1 MSNTINAAANPAL
14 ANELLTKALKE
25 EPKEL
30 APDIVLPSDTTVN
43 LPGGYIN
50 AAGEVIKTVE
60 VRELNGRDEE
70 AISKAT
76 NLGKA
81 IMTILNRGTVKVGD
95 EQADERLLDQ
105 LLIGDRDAI
114 LLGILKNTFGQ
125 KVEVPAYCNGCSDQ
139 KIVQVDIDTDIKFKV
154 LTDPVNDRV
163 FTVKGKSV
171 EYVVKLPNGV
181 VQKEMINNMEKT
193 SAELSTIIL
202 ENTVV
207 RIGESPVFSK
217 AQVQTL
223 SVSDR
228 RAIIDEINHRAP
240 GPQFDDVTV
249 TCPNCESEVLVPINL
264 GSLFRFQRNAL
275 HAPIL

>member
-25 EPKEL
+25 EPKEI

-43 LPGGYIN
+43 LPGGYVN
-50 AAGEVIKTVE
+50 AAGEVIKTAE

-81 IMTILNRGTVKVGD
+81 IMTILNRGTVKIGD
-95 EQADERLLDQ
+95 EQAEERLLDQ
-105 LLIGDRDAI
+105 LLIGDRDAL
-114 LLGILKNTFGQ
+114 LLGILKNTFG
-125 KVEVPAYCNGCSDQ
+125 KNIEVPAYCNGCTDE
-139 KIVQVDIDTDIKFKV
+139 KIVQINIDEDIKFKI
-154 LTDPVNDRV
+154 LTDPVNDRI

-171 EYVVKLPNGV
+171 DYIVKLPNGI
-181 VQKEMINNMEKT
+181 VQKEMINNMDKT
-193 SAELSTIIL
+193 SAELTTIIL

-207 RIGESPVFSK
+207 KIGETPVYTK

-228 RAIIDEINHRAP
+228 RVIIDEINHRAP

-249 TCPNCESEVLVPINL
+249 TCPSCESEVLVPINL
-264 GSLFRFQRNAL
+264 GSLFRF
-275 HAPIL
+275 

>member
-25 EPKEL
+25 EPKEI

-43 LPGGYIN
+43 LPGGYVN
-50 AAGEVIKTVE
+50 AAGEVIKTAE

-81 IMTILNRGTVKVGD
+81 IMTILNRGTVKIGD
-95 EQADERLLDQ
+95 EQAEERLLDQ
-105 LLIGDRDAI
+105 LLIGDRDAL
-114 LLGILKNTFGQ
+114 LLGILKNTFG
-125 KVEVPAYCNGCSDQ
+125 KNIEVPAYCNGCTDE
-139 KIVQVDIDTDIKFKV
+139 KIVQINIDEDIKFKI
-154 LTDPVNDRV
+154 LTDPVNDRI

-171 EYVVKLPNGV
+171 DYVVKLPNGV
-181 VQKEMINNMEKT
+181 VQKEMINNMDKT
-193 SAELSTIIL
+193 SAELTTIIL

-207 RIGESPVFSK
+207 KIGETPVYTK

-228 RAIIDEINHRAP
+228 RVIIDEINHRAP

-249 TCPNCESEVLVPINL
+249 TCPSCESEVLVPINL
-264 GSLFRFQRNAL
+264 GSLFRF
-275 HAPIL
+275 

>member
-25 EPKEL
+25 EPKDI

-43 LPGGYIN
+43 LPGGYVN
-50 AAGEVIKTVE
+50 AAGEVIKTAE

-81 IMTILNRGTVKVGD
+81 IMTILNRGTVKIGD
-95 EQADERLLDQ
+95 EQAEERLLDQ
-105 LLIGDRDAI
+105 LLIGDRDAL
-114 LLGILKNTFGQ
+114 LLGILKNTFG
-125 KVEVPAYCNGCSDQ
+125 KNIEVPAYCNGCTDE
-139 KIVQVDIDTDIKFKV
+139 KIVQINIDEDIKFKI
-154 LTDPVNDRV
+154 LTDTVNDRI

-171 EYVVKLPNGV
+171 DYVVKLPNGV
-181 VQKEMINNMEKT
+181 VQKEMINNMDKT
-193 SAELSTIIL
+193 SAELTTIIL

-207 RIGESPVFSK
+207 KIGETPVYTK

-228 RAIIDEINHRAP
+228 RVIIDEINHRAP

-249 TCPNCESEVLVPINL
+249 TCPSCESEVLVPINL
-264 GSLFRFQRNAL
+264 GSLFRF
-275 HAPIL
+275 

>member
-25 EPKEL
+25 EPKEI
-30 APDIVLPSDTTVN
+30 APEIVLPSDTTVT
-43 LPGGYIN
+43 LPGGYLN
-50 AAGEVIKTVE
+50 AAGEVTKTAE

-76 NLGKA
+76 TLGKA
-81 IMTILNRGTVKVGD
+81 VLTILSRGTVKVGD
-95 EQADERLLDQ
+95 EQATDALLDQ

-114 LLGILKNTFGQ
+114 LLGILKTTFGN
-125 KVEVPAYCNGCSDQ
+125 KIEVPAYCTGCSEQ
-139 KIVQVDIDTDIKFKV
+139 KSVQVDIDSDIKLKV
-154 LTDPVNDRV
+154 LTDPVNDRI

-181 VQKEMINNMEKT
+181 VQKEMINNMDKT

-202 ENTVV
+202 EGTVV
-207 RIGESPVFSK
+207 RIGETPVFSK

-223 SVSDR
+223 SVTDR

-240 GPQFDDVTV
+240 GPQFDDVNV
-249 TCPNCESEVLVPINL
+249 TCPSCGSEVLVPINL
-264 GSLFRFQRNAL
+264 GSLFRF
-275 HAPIL
+275 

>member
-25 EPKEL
+25 EPKEI

-43 LPGGYIN
+43 LPGGYVN
-50 AAGEVIKTVE
+50 AVGEVIKTAE

-81 IMTILNRGTVKVGD
+81 IMTILNRGTVKIGD
-95 EQADERLLDQ
+95 EQAEERLLDQ
-105 LLIGDRDAI
+105 LLIGDRDAL
-114 LLGILKNTFGQ
+114 LLGILKNTFG
-125 KVEVPAYCNGCSDQ
+125 KNIEVPAYCNGCTDE
-139 KIVQVDIDTDIKFKV
+139 KIVQINIDEDIKFKI
-154 LTDPVNDRV
+154 LTDPVNDRI

-171 EYVVKLPNGV
+171 DYVVKLPNGI
-181 VQKEMINNMEKT
+181 VQKEMINNMDKT
-193 SAELSTIIL
+193 SAELTTIIL

-207 RIGESPVFSK
+207 KIGETPVYTK

-228 RAIIDEINHRAP
+228 RVIVDEINHRAP

-249 TCPNCESEVLVPINL
+249 TCPSCESEVLVPINL
-264 GSLFRFQRNAL
+264 GSLFRF
-275 HAPIL
+275 

>member
-25 EPKEL
+25 EPKEI

-43 LPGGYIN
+43 LPGGYVN
-50 AAGEVIKTVE
+50 AAGEVIKTAE

-81 IMTILNRGTVKVGD
+81 IMTILNRGTVKIGD
-95 EQADERLLDQ
+95 EQAEERLLDQ
-105 LLIGDRDAI
+105 LLIGDRDAL
-114 LLGILKNTFGQ
+114 LLGILKNTFG
-125 KVEVPAYCNGCSDQ
+125 KNIEVPAYCNGCTDE
-139 KIVQVDIDTDIKFKV
+139 KIVQINIDEDIKFKI
-154 LTDPVNDRV
+154 LTDPVNDRI

-171 EYVVKLPNGV
+171 DYVVKLPNGI
-181 VQKEMINNMEKT
+181 VQKEMINNMDKT
-193 SAELSTIIL
+193 SAELTTIIL

-207 RIGESPVFSK
+207 KIGETPVYTK

-228 RAIIDEINHRAP
+228 RVIVDEINHRAP

-249 TCPNCESEVLVPINL
+249 TCPSCESEVLVPINL
-264 GSLFRFQRNAL
+264 GSLFRF
-275 HAPIL
+275 